1 MTTTGLTRCHSMIIL
16 HEAAQPGAELRE
28 CGRNP
33 KTSSILLLDK
43 MVRDVNEVDFRYL
56 YFSGSS
62 FISPCPTT
70 ILRWNTGIYAGK
82 FMRLCQLARLRLTHS
97 R

>member
-1 MTTTGLTRCHSMIIL
+1 MTTTGLARCHSMIIL
-16 HEAAQPGAELRE
+16 HEAAQPGAEWLE

-56 YFSGSS
+56 YLSGSS
-62 FISPCPTT
+62 FISP
-70 ILRWNTGIYAGK
+70 
-82 FMRLCQLARLRLTHS
+82 
-97 R
+97 